1 MNNHIVK
8 PKTNNLSLQQ
18 LMILVVTTNTILESL
33 PPTDAITRPLP
44 KLSNGFKDAPL
55 YNV

>member
-44 KLSNGFKDAPL
+44 KLFNGFKDAPL
-55 YNV
+55 YIV